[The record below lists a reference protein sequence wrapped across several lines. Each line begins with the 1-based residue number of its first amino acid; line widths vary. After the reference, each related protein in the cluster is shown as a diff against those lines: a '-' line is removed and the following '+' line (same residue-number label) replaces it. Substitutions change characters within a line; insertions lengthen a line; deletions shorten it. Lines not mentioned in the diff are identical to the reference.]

1 MSSQHHLVAS
11 PALSSSRQPRLS
23 LLMRALHPIC
33 RHYTLSVRVHRHITG
48 AAPHNGCIASG
59 SSPAHQS
66 TRNSNEG
73 QLRLREVDHVHQS
86 TRNGDEAVLPSVR
99 HSHLCTRRPH
109 FHLFRG
115 AVHPNR
121 RHYTPSVRV
130 QRHVTGAAPHNGCS
144 AGGSSPAR
152 QSIRNGDNAE
162 VLLEYVGNYRG
173 QPQQRSRASHRSPD
187 AHHSYLS
194 TSSTGDR
201 SQGHRTTHGWL
212 QHSWLPPHGGRQPSD
227 SGNEYA
233 LRAFGCE
240 SRQCHITPGG

>member
-48 AAPHNGCIASG
+48 AAPHNGCVASG

-73 QLRLREVDHVHQS
+73 QLRLRKVDHVHQS
-86 TRNGDEAVLPSVR
+86 TRNGDEAALPSVR

-130 QRHVTGAAPHNGCS
+130 QRHITGAAPVTHPLHTSPHATVTRGSCAFARSIMSTNPHTTVTRQ
-144 AGGSSPAR
+144 SSPLCDTLTSTHTDHTFTCSEGQCTR
-152 QSIRNGDNAE
+152 TVGITP
-162 VLLEYVGNYRG
+162 LL
-173 QPQQRSRASHRSPD
+173 
-187 AHHSYLS
+187 
-194 TSSTGDR
+194 
-201 SQGHRTTHGWL
+201 
-212 QHSWLPPHGGRQPSD
+212 
-227 SGNEYA
+227 
-233 LRAFGCE
+233 FGC
-240 SRQCHITPGG
+240 IAT

>member
-1 MSSQHHLVAS
+1 MLLIAGAFPAGTLATLVSRSFHVLAASFSSEPSIVIQT
-11 PALSSSRQPRLS
+11 QPRLS
-23 LLMRALHPIC
+23 LLMRALHPI
-33 RHYTLSVRVHRHITG
+33 
-48 AAPHNGCIASG
+48 
-59 SSPAHQS
+59 
-66 TRNSNEG
+66 
-73 QLRLREVDHVHQS
+73 
-86 TRNGDEAVLPSVR
+86 
-99 HSHLCTRRPH
+99 
-109 FHLFRG
+109 
-115 AVHPNR
+115 R

-173 QPQQRSRASHRSPD
+173 QPQQRSRASHRPLD
-187 AHHSYLS
+187 GHHSYLS

-212 QHSWLPPHGGRQPSD
+212 QHSWLPSHGGRQPSD
-227 SGNEYA
+227 SGNERA